1 MANLNGI
8 NIDPNVKEQA
18 GAFTVL
24 PKGKYAAVIVKDE
37 LVDNKANTGK
47 LLNITIQVIEG
58 QFKGT
63 EIIDRL
69 NIINP
74 NSQSQAI
81 GQGQLKRI
89 CTITK
94 QPFPPADTRKCWGI
108 PLTIDVDVED
118 FQSNTSEKMLQS
130 NKVKGYHEKSATPPP
145 ATQPAATNGSW

>member
-24 PKGKYAAVIVKDE
+24 PKGKYAAVIVKDD
-37 LVDNKANTGK
+37 LMDNKANTGK
-47 LLNITIQVIEG
+47 LLNIILQIIEG
-58 QFKGT
+58 EFKGT

-74 NSQSQAI
+74 SAQSQAI

-108 PLTIDVDVED
+108 PLVIDVDIEE
-118 FQSNTSEKMLQS
+118 FQSNTTDKMLQS
-130 NKVKGYHEKSATPPP
+130 NKVKGYHEKTAAAQPSAGTP
-145 ATQPAATNGSW
+145 TNGSW